1 MKKLYLIA
9 SMLCSSLLSS
19 AQFST
24 ATDIDDL
31 ALIYIGSQHRPD
43 WNKELFEPYVAHSY
57 ADGTKSWMFDGF
69 LMIEF
74 LAYNELGQQ
83 VSFGESVASV
93 QGSKRSDWERLLREQ
108 LGTESGYGCRALDNL
123 IDDLIPELGEPGHKH
138 KVVFTLPVA
147 EDKSDL
153 WGEIDGKTLNFTR
166 LEDRIE
172 GMKWYADLLEREWNK
187 AGFKH
192 LEFDGVYWTCE
203 SFYSTNQK
211 MVLDVN
217 EYYHE
222 KGLNVYWIPYL
233 SRYLE
238 DSYKGTDQYED
249 LKPTQAADKWEEMNI
264 DVTYIQPNYYF
275 QSYRSKKFLE
285 DAINYAWDHDGM
297 GMELEFEG
305 YNYGWTFDP
314 NTKTGT
320 RYRMTPGNCVLYGIY
335 PTFYQRLVDYVD
347 YFEDMDVFG
356 FMPVAYYSGFQGF
369 YDLEKSGNPKDME
382 ISHRIANILNRRH
395 VESGWDQEPRDV
407 AGIDDVTLENRVLA
421 YGLDGA
427 IYIADAAGD
436 ASIYSLDGKL
446 VYAADA
452 ERLSFGATVACEPG
466 VYIVRVGSR
475 SVKVSVK

>member
-1 MKKLYLIA
+1 
-9 SMLCSSLLSS
+9 MLCSSLLSS

-43 WNKELFEPYVAHSY
+43 WNKEVFEPYVAHTY

-369 YDLEKSGNPKDME
+369 YDLEKSGNLKDME